1 MARPPGAVNSA
12 TKLFQRK
19 VRDIISDDEYIAVIK
34 SLIDTALNSRSP
46 NAKVAAAKIIIERV
60 EGNLP
65 QAIISSAQESVVT
78 VESILN
84 DFRTKD
90 TSE

>member
-65 QAIISSAQESVVT
+65 QIIGPQESVVT